1 MQQKREL
8 GRSGLKITPL
18 MFGGNVLGWTADEA
32 TSFSI
37 LDAFVDQGGDAID
50 TADVYSAWVP
60 GHEGGESERV
70 LGAWLKR
77 SGKRNKVVIGTK
89 VGMWPKQLGISRKNI
104 IEACEGSLKRLEI
117 ETIDLY
123 WLHRDDEAT
132 SADEYVGAL
141 EELVRAGKVRTV
153 GASNFKPARFAE
165 GLEEGARRGVRFVAH
180 QPEYNL
186 MNREI
191 EAELVPLCVREGVS
205 ITPYY
210 GLASGYLTGKYRSA
224 ADNAKSA
231 RASSGRMDKYAAGKG
246 PAVLAALDAVS
257 VKHGATPAQVALA
270 WIMAKPAIA
279 APIASATS
287 VAQLTE
293 LMGALRLSLS
303 AEDVAALDAASA

>member
-1 MQQKREL
+1 MQQKREI
-8 GRSGLKITPL
+8 GRSGIKIAPL
-18 MFGGNVLGWTADEA
+18 VLGGNVFGWTADEA
-32 TSFSI
+32 ASFAI

-70 LGAWLKR
+70 IGAWLKQ

-89 VGMWPKQLGISRKNI
+89 VGMWPKRIGIKHQNI
-104 IEACEGSLKRLEI
+104 IDACEDSLTRLGI

-132 SADEYVGAL
+132 HADEYTGAL
-141 EELVRAGKVRTV
+141 EALLKAGKIRSF

-165 GLEEGARRGVRFVAH
+165 GIADAKARGAHFDAQ

-191 EAELVPLCVREGVS
+191 EAELVPLCEREGVS
-205 ITPYY
+205 ILPYY

-224 ADNAKSA
+224 EDKAKSA
-231 RASSGRMDKYAAGKG
+231 RGGRMDKYMEGKG

-257 VKHGATPAQVALA
+257 ARHEATQAQIALA
-270 WIMAKPAIA
+270 WIMAKLPTG

-287 VAQLTE
+287 MSQLTDI
-293 LMGALRLSLS
+293 MGALRVTLS
-303 AEDVAALDAASA
+303 ADDIAALDRASA